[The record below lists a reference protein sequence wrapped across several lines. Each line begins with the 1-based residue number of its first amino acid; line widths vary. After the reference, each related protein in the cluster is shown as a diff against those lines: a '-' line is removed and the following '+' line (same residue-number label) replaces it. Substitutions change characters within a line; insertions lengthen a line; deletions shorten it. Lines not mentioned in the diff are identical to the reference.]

1 MKVLHIDLKPVGENY
16 AEFRYFGDNQNEY
29 QSRQLPLDQI
39 AGLINRAET
48 DYYTSQPKEYA
59 QIGQAL
65 YNWLDGSDRYLAQA
79 LNQHRREK
87 IVLAISA
94 SGRLA
99 QLPWEILH
107 DGTRFLVE
115 ATPTII
121 PIRWVHKSSS
131 EPLIQEDKPANRAL
145 NVLFMATSPLG
156 VEPVLDY
163 EAEEGQIL
171 AATQRT
177 PIYLQV
183 EESGCLSELGYLVR
197 AYREYEK
204 NYFDIFHLT
213 GHATYNQK
221 PYFLTE
227 DEYGNQLYSDTSA
240 IINALKSSIPP
251 LIFLSGCRT
260 GYASNPVVASMA
272 EELLNLGATA
282 VLGWGETVRDTD
294 ATAAASP
301 LYWELSQGGTVL
313 EALAST
319 YHTLIQQQARDWH
332 KLRLYV
338 ANVLPGALVT
348 PLRTRGRKQLPKP
361 TMSLEFRDDE
371 KRLRVISRE
380 NFVGR
385 RRQLQN
391 CLRIL
396 KTDQEKVGVLL
407 HGMGGLGKSSI
418 AYRLSDRLPDFEKI
432 LWKQQI
438 DEADLIRKLRD
449 KLIDPLQMSLIP
461 YLENSQVPLKSR
473 LKYLFSQLAEMAE
486 RPFLFIFNDFEWN
499 LEPREGSYIL
509 KSEVAP
515 ILGALTSAILETGTQ
530 HRLIITCRY
539 SFDSMLLKFF
549 YEQNLEP
556 LRKAEL
562 TKKLNRLDGFNP
574 QKISEEMRKRALVLA
589 DGNPLL
595 LEQLYSI
602 LINSDLDE
610 ENILVAMDTKEQEFL
625 TTINV
630 RELLSQ
636 QSDSF
641 RQLLGL
647 AIIYTIPVPKAA
659 FEVICPTKIPLDI
672 CLERGRALGLIEV
685 YDSQISESYYRVPQ
699 LLGKILSIPENQED
713 LAHTAVNFL
722 DQLWWESDY
731 QYSEEQAL
739 EIHRLA
745 LLGKEE
751 NIAAKVCTL
760 LSDKYNRRGRFRQ
773 TVSLSKNTL
782 GIISNKQNKMAI
794 LINLANAYEGLGSY
808 QEAFDSRQEAKSL
821 AEELGNPEIEATSIG
836 NLGIHYYIKGKI
848 ELSIRCYVKALQ
860 IASRLNNENLQGYYH
875 NYLGISYSTL
885 GDIEQA
891 EYHYKQALAIAEKTE
906 NSLIE
911 AMSCCNLCDF
921 YGKIGD
927 SENAITFGK
936 RAIRILEPMEAL
948 EGKATTL
955 HGLAEVFID
964 EERYDEAISCTE
976 QGIEITKQIDNPK
989 LYSENYSACACAY
1002 LYSNKL
1008 NEAWNAALEASKYD
1022 YPQNNYYV
1030 FLLLGLI
1037 ALSQGNQ
1044 EIADIQFQATISNL
1058 ETLTSEKQSSFR
1070 AWDTKFIALC
1080 GLSVSKKIDYQN
1092 YLSGA
1097 TEAYRMARL
1106 LNQSD
1111 GTVKR
1116 VRQLFKILKTID
1128 SENRLNALQILIDTG
1143 Y

>member
-1 MKVLHIDLKPVGENY
+1 M
-16 AEFRYFGDNQNEY
+16 
-29 QSRQLPLDQI
+29 
-39 AGLINRAET
+39 
-48 DYYTSQPKEYA
+48 
-59 QIGQAL
+59 
-65 YNWLDGSDRYLAQA
+65 
-79 LNQHRREK
+79 
-87 IVLAISA
+87 
-94 SGRLA
+94 
-99 QLPWEILH
+99 
-107 DGTRFLVE
+107 
-115 ATPTII
+115 
-121 PIRWVHKSSS
+121 
-131 EPLIQEDKPANRAL
+131 
-145 NVLFMATSPLG
+145 
-156 VEPVLDY
+156 
-163 EAEEGQIL
+163 
-171 AATQRT
+171 
-177 PIYLQV
+177 
-183 EESGCLSELGYLVR
+183 GYLVR
-197 AYREYEK
+197 EHEK

-213 GHATYNQK
+213 GHATTYNDK

-227 DEYGNQLYSDTSA
+227 DEYGNQVDSDTSA
-240 IINALKSSIPP
+240 IINALKSPVPP

-260 GYASNPVVASMA
+260 GYASDPVVASMA

-294 ATAAASP
+294 ATAAATR

-319 YHTLIQQQARDWH
+319 YQALIHQQARDWH

-338 ANVLPGALVT
+338 ANILPEALV
-348 PLRTRGRKQLPKP
+348 TRGRKQLPKP
-361 TMSLEFRDDE
+361 TISLEFMDDE
-371 KRLRVISRE
+371 SCLRVISRE

-396 KTDQEKVGVLL
+396 KTDQKKVGVLL

-461 YLENSQVPLKSR
+461 YLENSQVSLKSR
-473 LKYLFSQLAEMAE
+473 LTYLFSQLAE
-486 RPFLFIFNDFEWN
+486 RPFLLILDDFEWN
-499 LEPREGSYIL
+499 LEPREGRYIL
-509 KSEVAP
+509 KSEVAS
-515 ILGALTSAILETGTQ
+515 ILGALTSAIRETGTQ

-539 SFDSMLLKFF
+539 IFDSTLLKFF

-610 ENILVAMDTKEQEFL
+610 ENILAAMDTKEQEFL
-625 TTINV
+625 TTISV

-647 AIIYTIPVPKAA
+647 VIIYTIPVPKAA

-685 YDSQISESYYRVPQ
+685 YDYQISESYYRVPQ
-699 LLGKILSIPENQED
+699 LLGKILSIPENQEY
-713 LAHTAVNFL
+713 LAHTAADFL

-739 EIHRLA
+739 EINRLA

-782 GIISNKQNKMAI
+782 GIILNKQNKMAM
-794 LINLANAYEGLGSY
+794 LINLANAYQGLGLY
-808 QEAFDSRQEAKSL
+808 QEAFDSRQQAKLL
-821 AEELGNPEIEATSIG
+821 AEELQNSEIEATSIAS
-836 NLGIHYYIKGKI
+836 LGIHYYIKGQI
-848 ELSIRCYVKALQ
+848 EESIRCYVQALQ
-860 IASRLNNENLQGYYH
+860 IAASLNNENLQGCYH
-875 NYLGISYSTL
+875 NDLGIIYSTL
-885 GDIEQA
+885 GDMEQA
-891 EYHYKQALAIAEKTE
+891 DYHYKQALAIAEKTE
-906 NSLIE
+906 KSLIE

-927 SENAITFGK
+927 SKSAIIFGK

-955 HGLAEVFID
+955 HGLAEVLID

-1037 ALSQGNQ
+1037 ALSQGNR
-1044 EIADIQFQATISNL
+1044 EIADIQFQATLSNL

-1128 SENRLNALQILIDTG
+1128 SENRLNALETSIDTA